1 MFLSHPLKYR
11 NQQISNWSQVRF
23 KNKDIMLAP
32 GKTSNVLL
40 RDSEVM
46 KHGVQLTNYHLTNP
60 A

>member
-40 RDSEVM
+40 RDNEVM
-46 KHGVQLTNYHLTNP
+46 NHGVQLTNYHLTNP